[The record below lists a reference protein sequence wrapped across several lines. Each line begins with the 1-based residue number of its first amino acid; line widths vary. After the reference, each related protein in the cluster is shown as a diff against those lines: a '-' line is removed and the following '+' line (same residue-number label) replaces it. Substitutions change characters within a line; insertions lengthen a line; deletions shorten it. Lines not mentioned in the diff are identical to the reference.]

1 MRLEPRREIGSVMT
15 SESPRSQLRE
25 STVAGAI
32 ARFVAGQRVA
42 RVYTLP
48 GSHVKPICSE
58 LAYLGIQIVSARH
71 ECSAVHMAHAEA
83 DLTGRIGVAIVT
95 TGPGLTNAVTGIAS
109 AYLSRTPLLVMSA
122 RIPDP
127 QAGMGA
133 LEEVP
138 QAELVRPVCRYV
150 REISDPRHVLSG
162 LHMAVT
168 IALGSDGPP
177 GPVYVDFTPNLLKQL
192 IAEWHADPNWFA
204 LIERPPRLPDSNSI
218 ALAAQLI
225 RSSRRPLAFG
235 GRGAL
240 EARADLETFLKSSG
254 CLYLDTR
261 ESRGALPPASPYSIP
276 ALRGRALAEADLVIT
291 LGRRLD
297 FELAYGSR
305 AVFGESAR
313 FIRIGRNAEELSE
326 NRRGDVEVC
335 SDVGA
340 ALQCLVKA
348 DAKPA
353 SPDTG
358 WRDELIRAN
367 AEKTR
372 HGMPSRHA
380 KPPCGDGRMHPLVL
394 IEAIN
399 HVTDHETISIV
410 DGGDILSF
418 ARIGL
423 RAHTYLDLGPFGCL
437 GSGAPYAVAAAL
449 AFPSRKVVA
458 LIGDG
463 AFGFA
468 AMEIE
473 TAVRTGARALFVVA
487 NNDAWNIERQD
498 QLTKYPDQELGS
510 TLSPARY
517 DLLAKAL
524 GAYGE
529 RVERA
534 EQLADA
540 LQRGLGNLPA
550 VIDVAVTRDAV
561 SPDTKSGLANVPP
574 LHATQSWD
582 DAERRMLDGP
592 ARQGPAPRST

>member
-1 MRLEPRREIGSVMT
+1 MT
-15 SESPRSQLRE
+15 SQSTRSELGE
-25 STVAGAI
+25 STVAAAI
-32 ARFVAGQRVA
+32 ARFVAEQHVA

-58 LAYLGIQIVSARH
+58 LAYLGIRIVSARH

-83 DLTGRIGVAIVT
+83 DLTGRIGVVVVT
-95 TGPGLTNAVTGIAS
+95 TGPGLTNAITGIAS
-109 AYLSRTPLLVMSA
+109 AYLARTPLLVLSA
-122 RIPDP
+122 RVPDP

-150 REISDPRHVLSG
+150 REISDARHVLSG
-162 LHMAVT
+162 LHMAAT
-168 IALGSDGPP
+168 LALGADGPP
-177 GPVYVDFTPNLLKQL
+177 GPVYVDFTPNLLKEPL
-192 IAEWHADPNWFA
+192 ANWHADPHWFA
-204 LIERPPRLPDSNSI
+204 LVARAPRLPPGDSI

-225 RSSRRPLAFG
+225 RDSRRPLAIG

-240 EARADLETFLKSSG
+240 GAGAELENFLQSSG

-261 ESRGALPPASPYSIP
+261 ESRGALPSEKPYCIP

-297 FELAYGSR
+297 FELAYGSP
-305 AVFGESAR
+305 AVFSESAR
-313 FIRIGRNAEELSE
+313 FIRIGRSAEELSE

-335 SDVGA
+335 SDVDA
-340 ALQCLVKA
+340 ALQSLVNA
-348 DAKPA
+348 DAIPA
-353 SPDTG
+353 NADST
-358 WRDELIRAN
+358 WRDELIREN

-372 HGMPSRHA
+372 PQAPSLHA
-380 KPPCGDGRMHPLVL
+380 KPPGADGRMHPLTL
-394 IEAIN
+394 IDAVNRI
-399 HVTDHETISIV
+399 TDNTAISIV

-449 AFPSRKVVA
+449 AFPSRRVIA

-468 AMEIE
+468 ATEIE
-473 TAVRTGARALFVVA
+473 TAVRTGARALFIVA
-487 NNDAWNIERQD
+487 NNDAWNIERHD
-498 QLTKYPDQELGS
+498 QLAKYPDQELGT

-517 DLLAKAL
+517 DLLAKSL

-534 EQLADA
+534 EELANA
-540 LQRGLGNLPA
+540 LERGLANLPA
-550 VIDVAVTRDAV
+550 LIDVAVTRDAV

-574 LHATQSWD
+574 LHATQVWD
-582 DAERRMLDGP
+582 DAERRMLERP
-592 ARQGPAPRST
+592 ARQDPAPP